1 MAVDPLLV
9 ECCADPEDI
18 VDTTTTMPDL
28 YALLEELEISYAH
41 YEHAPVFT
49 CDQAYAALPDSPAVQ
64 TKNIFLRDKRGRRH
78 LLLVTTCDKAVD
90 IKRFAEQSGAD
101 RLSFASPE
109 RLMKYLGVEP
119 GSVTVL
125 GLIHDS
131 ANAVELYIDSDV
143 WQTPEWRCHPLTN
156 SATLVISRPDIE
168 KFLAR
173 TGHTPRVIPVEGT
186 ARSGEP

>member
-1 MAVDPLLV
+1 
-9 ECCADPEDI
+9 
-18 VDTTTTMPDL
+18 MPDL
-28 YALLEELEISYAH
+28 YALLHELEISYKQ

-49 CDQAYAALPDSPAVQ
+49 CDQAYAALPHSPAVQ

-78 LLLVTTCDKAVD
+78 LLLVTTCEKAVD
-90 IKRFAEQSGAD
+90 IKRFAEQSEAD

-131 ANAVELYIDSDV
+131 TNAVELYIDADV
-143 WQTPEWRCHPLTN
+143 WKTPEWRCHPLTN

-168 KFLAR
+168 KLLAR
-173 TGHTPRVIPVEGT
+173 TGHTPQVIVLEPRVE
-186 ARSGEP
+186 SGEP